1 MKWPK
6 SLSLRR
12 KKQTLRD
19 YGVTDVELDL
29 INKHADTLGIDKT
42 KYNTML
48 VSIKNYAKRHGESF
62 PYYDP
67 RTGTLEIS
75 SFKDP
80 TTTRLCGSR
89 SAHTFDM
96 VERVDKTMS
105 IPVISNVIY
114 RGITNIHLWYRCYLS

>member
-1 MKWPK
+1 MKWP
-6 SLSLRR
+6 SFSLRR
-12 KKQTLRD
+12 KKQTVIDHRVSD
-19 YGVTDVELDL
+19 IELDL
-29 INKHADTLGIDKT
+29 IYEHADKLNIDRFQ
-42 KYNTML
+42 YYTML
-48 VSIKNYAKRHGESF
+48 SLIKNYAKRHGESF

-67 RTGTLEIS
+67 RTGTMEIS

-89 SAHTFDM
+89 SARTFDM